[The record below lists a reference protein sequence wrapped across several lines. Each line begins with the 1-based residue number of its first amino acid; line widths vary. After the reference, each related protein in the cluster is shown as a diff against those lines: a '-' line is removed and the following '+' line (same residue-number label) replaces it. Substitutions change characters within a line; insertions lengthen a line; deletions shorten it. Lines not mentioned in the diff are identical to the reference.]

1 MRLRPRVTALVWLA
15 LGAACSSKP
24 PAPPPPSADAWA
36 VVNGHEIR
44 RDDVDKAFRRTFDP
58 SLKPTDDEAMSAKL
72 NILNDMI
79 MQELLVTKAKAL
91 SIDVTGAE
99 IETAFA
105 ER

>member
-1 MRLRPRVTALVWLA
+1 MRLKPRVTALVWLA
-15 LGAACSSKP
+15 LAAACSSKP

-79 MQELLVTKAKAL
+79 MQDLLLAKAKAL
-91 SIDVTGAE
+91 SIEVTGSE
-99 IETAFA
+99 NDTGSTE
-105 ER
+105 